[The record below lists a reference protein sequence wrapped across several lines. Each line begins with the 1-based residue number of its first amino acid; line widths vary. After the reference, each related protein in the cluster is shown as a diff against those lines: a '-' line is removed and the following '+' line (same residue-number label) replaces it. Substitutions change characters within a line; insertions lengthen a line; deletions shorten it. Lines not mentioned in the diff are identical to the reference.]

1 MEIVYLKYSYIEG
14 MVLRERQ
21 LLANVLLEKSNGVV
35 IVSYEMDGS
44 RIIKILDEQQYS
56 KTPYLMEF

>member
-44 RIIKILDEQQYS
+44 RIIKILDEKQYS